1 MQNETAAAYCIKSER
16 MPLSRCVLLMIKICL
31 QEYKNEKMKAP
42 DFAKD
47 YEEIQ
52 PEINVIRAI
61 IEARTSRNLT
71 QNPSIILLQRLADG
85 LGMVLDISYRP
96 KEPVKKA

>member
-71 QNPSIILLQRLADG
+71 QKELSIRPEVTSQKLVNWRMGPEILL
-85 LGMVLDISYRP
+85 
-96 KEPVKKA
+96 

>member
-31 QEYKNEKMKAP
+31 QEYKNEKMKDP

-47 YEEIQ
+47 YEEI
-52 PEINVIRAI
+52 
-61 IEARTSRNLT
+61 
-71 QNPSIILLQRLADG
+71 
-85 LGMVLDISYRP
+85 
-96 KEPVKKA
+96 

>member
-1 MQNETAAAYCIKSER
+1 MQNETAAAYCIKSEC

-47 YEEIQ
+47 YEEI
-52 PEINVIRAI
+52 PI
-61 IEARTSRNLT
+61 IEARTSQNLT
-71 QNPSIILLQRLADG
+71 QKELSIRTGSD
-85 LGMVLDISYRP
+85 
-96 KEPVKKA
+96 

>member
-1 MQNETAAAYCIKSER
+1 MQNETAAAYCIKSEC

-61 IEARTSRNLT
+61 IEARTSQNLT
-71 QNPSIILLQRLADG
+71 QKELSIRTGSD
-85 LGMVLDISYRP
+85 
-96 KEPVKKA
+96 

>member
-1 MQNETAAAYCIKSER
+1 MQNETAAAYCIKSEC

-52 PEINVIRAI
+52 INVIRAI
-61 IEARTSRNLT
+61 IEARTSQNLT
-71 QNPSIILLQRLADG
+71 QKELSIRTGSD
-85 LGMVLDISYRP
+85 
-96 KEPVKKA
+96 

>member
-1 MQNETAAAYCIKSER
+1 MQNETAAAYCIKSEC

-47 YEEIQ
+47 YEEI
-52 PEINVIRAI
+52 
-61 IEARTSRNLT
+61 
-71 QNPSIILLQRLADG
+71 
-85 LGMVLDISYRP
+85 
-96 KEPVKKA
+96 

>member
-16 MPLSRCVLLMIKICL
+16 MPLSRCALLMIKICF

-52 PEINVIRAI
+52 PEINVILLKPELPRI
-61 IEARTSRNLT
+61 LRRRNYL
-71 QNPSIILLQRLADG
+71 
-85 LGMVLDISYRP
+85 
-96 KEPVKKA
+96 